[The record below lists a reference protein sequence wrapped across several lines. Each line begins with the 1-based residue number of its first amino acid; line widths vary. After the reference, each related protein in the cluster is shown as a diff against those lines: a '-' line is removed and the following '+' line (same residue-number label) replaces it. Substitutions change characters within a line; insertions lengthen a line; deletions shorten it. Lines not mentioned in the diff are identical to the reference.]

1 MDSNVVEVLYNIYHR
16 KLSKVSVEY
25 KRYLYENINWT
36 SRLIGIKGSRG
47 VGKTTLLLQ
56 YIKCTFADVDNAF
69 YISLDDLWF
78 KTQIFDFENQD
89 GEGTGT
95 FGKRKIFCDYGC

>member
-56 YIKCTFADVDNAF
+56 YIKCTFADVDMRF
-69 YISLDDLWF
+69 IFLWM
-78 KTQIFDFENQD
+78 I
-89 GEGTGT
+89 
-95 FGKRKIFCDYGC
+95 YGSRPIP